1 MRGLWLLP
9 LLLIAAGCK
18 QTAASAVSAPVAR
31 AEIEAVMRDS
41 AAGWNAGDLDRFMGV
56 YADDPGTS
64 FLTADRLIRG
74 KAAITARYAPS
85 FRTGGNARG
94 TLDFE
99 FLDFRMAGPDHALL
113 SARYRLTPAKVG
125 AAVEQGPTSVLFER
139 TAAGWRI
146 VADHSG

>member
-9 LLLIAAGCK
+9 LLLVAAGCK
-18 QTAASAVSAPVAR
+18 QTAAPAVSAPVAR

-64 FLTADRLIRG
+64 FLTVDGLIRG

-113 SARYRLTPAKVG
+113 SARYRLTPAKAG
-125 AAVEQGPTSVLFER
+125 GMVEQGPTSVLFER